1 MNRSPDGAVLS
12 QTVDWAWEKA
22 LEGLPGMDSAEELA
36 GPAPTD
42 KAQAEARIDALIAS
56 QKRLA
61 FSSGLLTGLTGAALP
76 LAVPA
81 SLALG
86 LFLKLRLVA
95 AIAILR
101 GYDLDAPGAKAV
113 CAACLCGSPVPD
125 LLREAG
131 VDFGPGVTSRGMASL
146 MPSLADAVARQVRNT
161 LTAKL
166 GAKGLAGFGKA
177 LPLIGGLFGGLAESA
192 SIKAAGRR
200 AREALR

>member
-1 MNRSPDGAVLS
+1 MNRSPDAATLS

-22 LEGLPGMDSAEELA
+22 LDGLPGMDSAEELA
-36 GPAPTD
+36 GEPPSG
-42 KAQAEARIDALIAS
+42 KAEAEARIDKLIAG

-61 FSSGLLTGLTGAALP
+61 FSTGLLTGLTGAALP

-101 GYDLDAPGAKAV
+101 GYDLESPGVKAV
-113 CAACLCGSPVPD
+113 CAACLCDSPVTV

-131 VDFGPGVTSRGMASL
+131 ADVGTGITSGGLASLAPHLTEAATSRVRSV
-146 MPSLADAVARQVRNT
+146 LA
-161 LTAKL
+161 AKL
-166 GAKGLAGFGKA
+166 GGKGLAGFGKA
-177 LPLIGGLFGGLAESA
+177 LPLIGGLLGGLTESA
-192 SIKAAGRR
+192 SIRAAGRR
-200 AREALR
+200 ARETLR